1 METPSPFPCLIS
13 AIRLGLTIKQKGNGF
28 SVSLFSYAN
37 TKILIV
43 TCYLLLQG
51 LGRCCAFAMPSLCL
65 RSSSL
70 FWDGIWNG
78 LGTDLKRRRSGLGTV
93 SQRNHNGLTTDSRRN
108 CIGGI
113 TRAFSRIFIVFQ
125 AYRKPQINA

>member
-1 METPSPFPCLIS
+1 MSNFS
-13 AIRLGLTIKQKGNGF
+13 GSHQF
-28 SVSLFSYAN
+28 SVPLFLYAN

-51 LGRCCAFAMPSLCL
+51 VEHCCAFAMPSLCL

-93 SQRNHNGLTTDSRRN
+93 SQRNHNGLTTELHRR
-108 CIGGI
+108 
-113 TRAFSRIFIVFQ
+113 AYQSIFRVFTSFFKHTESPKLCSLLC
-125 AYRKPQINA
+125 Y